1 MNNKKICI
9 LGYGAHV
16 RNTIIPSLNLKRKN
30 VKIVTKKRVSD
41 YETFPNIK
49 LALKNLS
56 KDYIFLNS
64 TPPMI
69 HYSTSKLILSA
80 GFNVIVEKPLCI
92 KVNQLEKLNYLA
104 KKKKLFIFENMMY
117 FYSKQFLF
125 FKKLLLKKKIKEIN
139 INFTIPSFRKNTF
152 RKIHTINSSIL
163 YDLGC
168 YPFSLISYF
177 CFDLKNYKV
186 FYKTK
191 NKKLN
196 LIKVLF
202 SSKKIKF
209 NILLATNQTYENS
222 VNVKYEDN
230 LNYYFNHFFYGK
242 KIKKINYIYELNQKK
257 KVFIIDEKNL
267 FESIFKFPNKKLLE
281 LSRKQFFVI
290 KDYLTSLNQI
300 KKYMKL

>member
-9 LGYGAHV
+9 VGYGAHI
-16 RNTIIPSLNLKRKN
+16 RNTIIPSLNLNRKN
-30 VKIVTKKRVSD
+30 VKIVTKKKVSD
-41 YETFPNIK
+41 YETFSNIK

-56 KDYIFLNS
+56 KDYIFFNS
-64 TPPMI
+64 TPPTI

-80 GFNVIVEKPLCI
+80 GYNVIVEKPLCL

-104 KKKKLFIFENMMY
+104 KKKRLFIFENMMY

-125 FKKLLLKKKIKEIN
+125 FKKLLLKKKIKEID

-152 RKIHTINSSIL
+152 RKYHSINTSIL

-177 CFDLKNYKV
+177 NFNFENYKV

-196 LIKVLF
+196 QIKVLF
-202 SSKKIKF
+202 SSKRIKF
-209 NILLATNQTYENS
+209 NIILATNQTYENS
-222 VNVKYEDN
+222 VNVKYDDN
-230 LNYYFNHFFYGK
+230 LNYYLDYFFYGK
-242 KIKKINYIYELNQKK
+242 KIKKINYIHELNQKK
-257 KVFIIDEKNL
+257 KVFIINDKNL
-267 FESIFKFPNKKLLE
+267 FESILKFSNKKLLE
-281 LSRKQFFVI
+281 LSRKQFSI
-290 KDYLTSLNQI
+290 TKDYLTSLNLI
-300 KKYMKL
+300 KKYIKL